1 MSRKII
7 FMNFIRT
14 LATLENKSGYEYLV
28 ILSPERKKWVR
39 KYLKRLKNQS
49 WLDPP
54 QFYAVQWSTTGLLLV
69 SGPWQ
74 SACAN
79 PSQNSNISLDVF
91 DRFECNFKVNNTK
104 SKTILNL
111 HAIFQTFQTIKLHRK
126 VILLVRHFNQ
136 PSNKTIDIKCSN
148 LRVIKMDQIFIV
160 WSCWNNFRFSL
171 HCCSYKTILGLPGNI
186 MKSIFLIN
194 KLLFS
199 RLEIISYV
207 MLQTSSFFPTF

>member
-1 MSRKII
+1 MSNFVSREKIVSQKI
-7 FMNFIRT
+7 
-14 LATLENKSGYEYLV
+14 
-28 ILSPERKKWVR
+28 
-39 KYLKRLKNQS
+39 LKRAEESNS
-49 WLDPP
+49 TWPP
-54 QFYAVQWSTTGLLLV
+54 SVLRCAMIYYRSTVV

-160 WSCWNNFRFSL
+160 WSCWNNFKFSL

-186 MKSIFLIN
+186 LKSIFLIN

-207 MLQTSSFFPTF
+207 MLKTSSFFPTF

>member
-1 MSRKII
+1 MQFQSEQYKI
-7 FMNFIRT
+7 
-14 LATLENKSGYEYLV
+14 
-28 ILSPERKKWVR
+28 
-39 KYLKRLKNQS
+39 
-49 WLDPP
+49 
-54 QFYAVQWSTTGLLLV
+54 
-69 SGPWQ
+69 
-74 SACAN
+74 
-79 PSQNSNISLDVF
+79 
-91 DRFECNFKVNNTK
+91 
-104 SKTILNL
+104 KTILNL

-199 RLEIISYV
+199 RLEIISSV
-207 MLQTSSFFPTF
+207 LDVTNLIILSNLLIVVSPLPFSPLLPFP